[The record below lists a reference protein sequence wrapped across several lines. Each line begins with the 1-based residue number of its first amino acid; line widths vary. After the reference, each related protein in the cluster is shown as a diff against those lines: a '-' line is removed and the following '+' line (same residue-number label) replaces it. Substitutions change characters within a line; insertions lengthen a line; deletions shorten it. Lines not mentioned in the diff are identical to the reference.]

1 MDLQSKLLAWGL
13 VQPTNSPAHESSDLA
28 NRPVKSGA
36 RAEMIACNQCDLL
49 MAYPQL
55 SPGEKARCPRCDY
68 AITSRGHQA
77 MDRLIS
83 MSITGLL
90 LLLFASVFPFLGF
103 STSGQEKQI
112 TLLQTAS
119 TLWENNYPELGV
131 LTAIF
136 IIIAPATFLGSLL
149 YVLLHLRAGVIPW
162 GGKTLCKWMF
172 HLIPWAM
179 AEVFFLGVLV
189 SLIKVAAMAA
199 VEPGLSLWA
208 FVLFCLVFPAVLAL
222 TDRYQI
228 WFWMDHGY
236 RPQTHE

>member
-1 MDLQSKLLAWGL
+1 MDLQSKLLAMGL
-13 VQPTNSPAHESSDLA
+13 VQSTNSAARGSKDLE
-28 NRPVKSGA
+28 NRPAKNGA
-36 RAEMIACNQCDLL
+36 SAEMIACNQCDLL
-49 MAYPQL
+49 MAYPRL
-55 SPGEKARCPRCDY
+55 APGEKARCPRCGY

-90 LLLFASVFPFLGF
+90 LLVFASVFPFLGF

-131 LTAIF
+131 LTTIF
-136 IIIAPATFLGSLL
+136 IIIAPATFLVSLL

-162 GGKTLCKWMF
+162 GGKTICKWMF

-179 AEVFFLGVLV
+179 AEVFFLGVMV
-189 SLIKVAAMAA
+189 SLIKVAGMAA

-208 FVLFCLVFPAVLAL
+208 FVLFCLVFPAVLGL

-236 RPQTHE
+236 RPQNA